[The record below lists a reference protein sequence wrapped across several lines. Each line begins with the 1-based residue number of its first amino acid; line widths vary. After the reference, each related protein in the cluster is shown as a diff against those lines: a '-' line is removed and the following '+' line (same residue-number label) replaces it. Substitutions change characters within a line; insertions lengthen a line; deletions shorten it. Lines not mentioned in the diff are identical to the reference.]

1 MQVLSRVVWKGNTLF
16 SNGSYLWLGRQ
27 YRVDLGSAIKTTKLV
42 LPSFRSRPKW
52 QMTDT
57 VQCRKWRLFCA
68 WSDCITLFKPLYHWT
83 LVKGGDHMHF
93 VDTWIPNESHV
104 CINKDYIR
112 LKIGGIQAMVL
123 PQLQEPQ
130 ICCVWIFDL
139 QLSKLPT
146 EGQPV
151 GKFYVSPL
159 QSLPK
164 IASN

>member
-57 VQCRKWRLFCA
+57 VQCRKWWLFCA
-68 WSDCITLFKPLYHWT
+68 WSDCITLFKPLHHWT

-93 VDTWIPNESHV
+93 VDTWIPNESYV
-104 CINKDYIR
+104 RIKTTSDWKSVEYKPWFCLNCRNLRYVMFEFLIFNLASSPQKDNQ
-112 LKIGGIQAMVL
+112 LANFMLVL
-123 PQLQEPQ
+123 
-130 ICCVWIFDL
+130 
-139 QLSKLPT
+139 
-146 EGQPV
+146 
-151 GKFYVSPL
+151 Y
-159 QSLPK
+159 SLFQK
-164 IASN
+164 